1 MHLCDN
7 ARDAMLNGGILRI
20 FVENLWVDAD
30 NLQEHA
36 IAEIGPY
43 ILITVADTGF
53 GVSAENLN
61 RIFDPFFTTKA
72 FGQGT
77 GLGLSRA
84 VGIIKGHGGALDVS
98 SVIDKGTQFKVYLPA
113 IPRSIPGIPQPEASL
128 NRLILLIDG
137 NPLSRE
143 MARATL
149 VQGGYQVL
157 TASDGIEAIALYA
170 RHWSQICLVVLD
182 MAVPELDGPT
192 VVQAMHKINPQVRV
206 VATTPKALINSVSAG
221 LKDALKAVL
230 QQPYTPEELSNT
242 VQTALTS

>member
-1 MHLCDN
+1 L
-7 ARDAMLNGGILRI
+7 
-20 FVENLWVDAD
+20 
-30 NLQEHA
+30 
-36 IAEIGPY
+36 
-43 ILITVADTGF
+43 
-53 GVSAENLN
+53 
-61 RIFDPFFTTKA
+61 
-72 FGQGT
+72 QGT

-143 MARATL
+143 MAQATL
-149 VQGGYQVL
+149 VEGGYQVL

-230 QQPYTPEELSNT
+230 QQPYTPEELRNT
-242 VQTALTS
+242 VQAALSC